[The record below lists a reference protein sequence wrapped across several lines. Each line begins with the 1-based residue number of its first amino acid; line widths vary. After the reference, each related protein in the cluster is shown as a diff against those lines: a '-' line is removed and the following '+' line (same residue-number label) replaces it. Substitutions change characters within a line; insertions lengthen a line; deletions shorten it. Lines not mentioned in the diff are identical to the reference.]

1 MHICPTRL
9 LCAINPKNT
18 FCCNAVLRVSATFEG
33 ATTKYPGTKSSS
45 IYGVVVGHAS
55 ADELMMGGTLYGLE
69 ANKQKAT
76 SAANSLGV
84 HVHAGDTCDDAT
96 KVLGHYFNGT
106 ADPWK
111 TVIYKSDGKGVANFK
126 FSISKQALG
135 VDPQSVSGRAFVVHN
150 EDGSRAACA
159 ILKVAMAVGMVEP
172 YPGTTGPI
180 AGTVSYAHN
189 KEGVLVVGAVS
200 GVEASKSAKAGV
212 ANSMGVHIHSG
223 STCKNASLVGGH
235 YFAEGQTDPWKTVAY
250 SSTSAGTGFFKVT
263 MAAAAMGTT
272 SASTAGRAFIIH
284 NEGGGRIGCVLL
296 GEKQAVT
303 SGACGYD
310 AKQYM

>member
-1 MHICPTRL
+1 MVEPLHLICCYTND
-9 LCAINPKNT
+9 ANNI
-18 FCCNAVLRVSATFEG
+18 FCCNAAASLSATFEG

-45 IYGVVVGHAS
+45 IYGVVAAHAS

-69 ANKQKAT
+69 GNKQKAT

-84 HVHAGDTCDDAT
+84 HVHAGETCDDAS
-96 KVLGHYFNGT
+96 KVMGHYFDGT

-111 TVIYKSDGKGVANFK
+111 TIIYKSDSKGVANFK
-126 FSISKQALG
+126 FSISKEALG
-135 VDPQSVSGRAFVVHN
+135 VDPRSVIGRAFVVHN

-159 ILKVAMAVGMVEP
+159 ILKGVKAVGMVEP
-172 YPGTTGPI
+172 YPGTSGPI
-180 AGTVSYAHN
+180 GGTVSYAYS
-189 KEGVLVVGAVS
+189 KDGVLVVGAVS
-200 GVEASKSAKAGV
+200 GVDASKSAKEGV

-223 STCKNASLVGGH
+223 FTCSNASLVGGH

-250 SSTSAGTGFFKVT
+250 TSTSVGTGFFKV
-263 MAAAAMGTT
+263 MMSAAAMGTT

-284 NEGGGRIGCVLL
+284 NDAGGRIGCVLL

-303 SGACGYD
+303 SGVRFG
-310 AKQYM
+310 